1 MIKGFFFG
9 ISISAI
15 GSKVFVKDFNHVLQV
30 VDTSSGKALEL
41 ASRYS
46 LNTYIEMML

>member
-1 MIKGFFFG
+1 MIRGFFFG

-15 GSKVFVKDFNHVLQV
+15 GSKVFVKDFNHILQAI
-30 VDTSSGKALEL
+30 DTSNDKALEL

-46 LNTYIEMML
+46 LNTYIEIIL